1 MGQLIGLSIL
11 LLVIYAIAASIS
23 KRNRSRIERL
33 PHYNAADTHPLEHEI
48 NHLQSMLSQQ
58 WQVQQDQLQAVYQ
71 QGFKDGVAHQ
81 QIP

>member
-33 PHYNAADTHPLEHEI
+33 PHYSAANTRALKHDI
-48 NHLQSMLSQQ
+48 NHLKSLLGQQ
-58 WQVQQDQLQAVYQ
+58 CQQQQEQLQAAYQ